1 MDEKIFIG
9 IGSNMGDGIKNCMTA
24 IKRISSDKRVDLKS
38 ISSFYT
44 ASPVSE
50 IKQDDFINCAI
61 LVSWEG
67 APHELLKFLAGIEQ
81 GMGRTRKMKD
91 GPRII
96 DLDILFFGDMVL
108 DEPSLTIPHKE
119 LHKRKFA
126 LIPCLEIDPNLI
138 IPTYKK
144 PLNDFL
150 PEIGDDQV
158 VTKLQG
164 IAFLE
169 ESEEE

>member
-1 MDEKIFIG
+1 
-9 IGSNMGDGIKNCMTA
+9 
-24 IKRISSDKRVDLKS
+24 
-38 ISSFYT
+38 
-44 ASPVSE
+44 
-50 IKQDDFINCAI
+50 
-61 LVSWEG
+61 
-67 APHELLKFLAGIEQ
+67 
-81 GMGRTRKMKD
+81 MKD
-91 GPRII
+91 GPRTI
-96 DLDILFFGDMVL
+96 DLDILLFGDMVL

-169 ESEEE
+169 ESEED